1 MKSKRKLYQES
12 QSGYLNV
19 RITGNK
25 ENTLFLVKIDDKM
38 LTADCSIENV
48 LQQENFQY
56 KIECIEVINNKEVA
70 IDSIPHTLNYEEYSD
85 TRKTAMFNF
94 SWERAFNGFICI
106 EVNNQY
112 LM

>member
-1 MKSKRKLYQES
+1 MKSKRKLYQDS
-12 QSGYLNV
+12 QAGYLNV
-19 RITGNK
+19 RITNNK

-48 LQQENFQY
+48 LQENFQY

-70 IDSIPHTLNYEEYSD
+70 IDSIPYTLNYEEYSFP
-85 TRKTAMFNF
+85 RKTAMFNF
-94 SWERAFNGFICI
+94 SWKRAFNGFICI